1 MQKRQ
6 GFTRGLAIVGTVL
19 LWLPVILIVVLAV
32 GGAPKEVGW
41 LPFFAVG
48 AMDIF
53 PVVVFGGG
61 FVLWAAIRARS
72 HREALGWSLTA
83 PVGSIVCGVVWSQPV
98 PSDGWVLAVT
108 TGLIALYWAGLLIAG
123 ASGISLVGS
132 LVSRASS

>member
-1 MQKRQ
+1 VQKRQ
-6 GFTRGLAIVGTVL
+6 GFTRVLAVLGTVL
-19 LWLPVILIVVLAV
+19 LSLPVILVVVLTV
-32 GGAPKEVGW
+32 GGVPEEVGW

-48 AMDIF
+48 AMDMF
-53 PVVVFGGG
+53 PVVVLGAGL
-61 FVLWAAIRARS
+61 VLWAAIRARS
-72 HREALGWSLTA
+72 HRRVLCWSLAA

-98 PSDGWVLAVT
+98 PSGGWALAVT